1 MDLDFNNLDDIDID
15 KEGITKSKLNKYII
29 IIPTISIIISM
40 FIIIASFYYL
50 IKGDY
55 KKEKKEIPKNCI
67 EGDDDLCSRCENDK
81 CVSCNYKYA
90 FVNGSC
96 IPEFSFKV
104 IYETTKFNESI
115 EIVNDFYKYN
125 IKEIELDKEIIDM
138 SEAEGTDFT
147 FFLEEPGNHTAYLTF
162 NTEEMEEIMLSI
174 LG

>member
-67 EGDDDLCSRCENDK
+67 EGDDDLCSRCEDDK

-96 IPEFSFKV
+96 IPEF
-104 IYETTKFNESI
+104 
-115 EIVNDFYKYN
+115 
-125 IKEIELDKEIIDM
+125 
-138 SEAEGTDFT
+138 
-147 FFLEEPGNHTAYLTF
+147 
-162 NTEEMEEIMLSI
+162 
-174 LG
+174 